1 MAKTKVIIV
10 ANKEI
15 HDFFTQQYA
24 DEWDTQRP
32 VETIDDMWNG
42 LNDGSLSTETE
53 IVLFLDVYMN
63 GFIDELS
70 TAIATF
76 ASEALVM
83 VIYYD
88 PSNHPTL
95 AGYVNAKVQG
105 AKFFPIDATGDLGS
119 QIHDSTVAYSQM
131 RLSDSA
137 STQQA
142 VIEEELSLGVEETY
156 EEPVQEKF
164 SNQSRGL
171 IIASTSSKG
180 GSGKTTVAL
189 CTASMLYH
197 ASRIATEKGLRDRP
211 LNVCIIDMDTRDG
224 QIGFLLGQ
232 YAPTALNLF
241 VDNDRTPEGML
252 KHLIKDDRLGIHVL
266 LAPKRA
272 RTAEYL
278 TPEFYQDVIQKLSTM
293 FDVVILDTS
302 VHYLDPLLGSVVLPI
317 SDAIMFVTNLSI
329 GSVYGMN
336 RWMDEVTTP
345 LEEGGSGIDRS
356 KIGVV
361 VNQSAPDLGI
371 DQNLLEH
378 AAGGAHLLVAIPLD
392 SAAVISASNHNR
404 LNDIVLHH
412 QYISPAYYKIIT
424 QIMPDEAFVSPT
436 EADEPVLLKQSKKRR

>member
-15 HDFFTQQYA
+15 YDFFAQQYST
-24 DEWDTQRP
+24 EWDTQRP
-32 VETIDDMWNG
+32 VETIDEMWAG
-42 LNDGSLSTETE
+42 LQDGSLSQETE
-53 IVLFLDVYMN
+53 IVMFLDTYMTDY
-63 GFIDELS
+63 IDELS

-76 ASEALVM
+76 ASEAMVM

-88 PSNHPTL
+88 TNNHPTL
-95 AGYVNAKVQG
+95 SGYVNTKARGVQ
-105 AKFFPIDATGDLGS
+105 FYPIDATGDLGQ
-119 QIHDSTVAYSQM
+119 QIYQASNSYSQ
-131 RLSDSA
+131 RNIAQSSA
-137 STQQA
+137 VQNQA
-142 VIEEELSLGVEETY
+142 IQHEIN
-156 EEPVQEKF
+156 PVQQQPIQQTSETGAF
-164 SNQSRGL
+164 NQQPRGL

-197 ASRIATEKGLRDRP
+197 ASRLAVEQGLRQKP
-211 LNVCIIDMDTRDG
+211 LNICLIDMDTRDG

-241 VDNDRTPEGML
+241 VDTDKSPEGMV
-252 KHLIKDDRLGIHVL
+252 KHLIKDERLGIHVL

-278 TPEFYQDVIQKLSTM
+278 TPEFYQDVIQKMASM

-302 VHYLDPLLGSVVLPI
+302 VNYLDPLLGSVVLPI

-329 GSVYGMN
+329 GSVYVMN
-336 RWMDEVTTP
+336 RWMDEVTTSI
-345 LEEGGSGIDRS
+345 EDGGSGIEKS

-371 DQNLLEH
+371 DQELLEH

-404 LNDIVLHH
+404 LSDIILHH
-412 QYISPAYYKIIT
+412 QYISPAYYRIAT
-424 QIMPDEAFVSPT
+424 QLMPNEALASPT
-436 EADEPVLLKQSKKRR
+436 QPPLQPKKGKK